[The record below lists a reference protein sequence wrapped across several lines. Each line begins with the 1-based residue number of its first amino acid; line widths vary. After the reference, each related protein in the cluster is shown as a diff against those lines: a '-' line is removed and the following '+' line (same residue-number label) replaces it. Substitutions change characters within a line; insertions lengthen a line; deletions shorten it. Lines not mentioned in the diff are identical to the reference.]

1 MRVLISG
8 GRVIDPSIEADGP
21 MDVAVAAGR
30 VVAVAPKNQLPS
42 DFAPSR
48 VIDATGLW
56 VFPGLVDL
64 SARLREPGY
73 EYRAT
78 LESEMEAAMAGG
90 VTSLV
95 CPPDTEPVLDE
106 PGLVEMLKFKARQLN
121 LAKVYPLGALTT
133 GLKGETLTE
142 MAELTE
148 AGCVGFSQAEE
159 PIMDL
164 RVMAQAMRYAR
175 NFNCTVFLR
184 PNEPNLS
191 RGGVAHAGAYAARM
205 GLSGIPVMSE
215 TIALQTYFELMR
227 NTGVA
232 LHVCRVS
239 SAKGVDLI
247 RQAKAEG
254 LPVTCD
260 VAIHH
265 VHLTDMDI
273 GFFDPHAHL
282 IPPLR
287 EQRDRD
293 AIREG
298 LLDGTIDA
306 ICSDH
311 TPVDDDAKLL
321 PFAESEAGATG
332 LELLLTLTIKWMREQ
347 QVPMHRVVELL
358 CSGPASVIKVQAG
371 SLRTGMPADLCV
383 FNPDHDWVVG
393 SQTLISQGKHTPF
406 NGFPMQGK
414 VVATMVNGNLVYSTL
429 DKARNKVT
437 AD

>member
-1 MRVLISG
+1 MRVLITG
-8 GRVIDPSIEADGP
+8 GRVIDPSIEADAP

-30 VVAVAPKNQLPS
+30 VVAVAPSGEIPA
-42 DFAPSR
+42 DFAPGR
-48 VIDATGLW
+48 VVDAKGLW
-56 VFPGLVDL
+56 VLPGLVDL

-73 EYRAT
+73 EYKAT
-78 LESEMEAAMAGG
+78 LESEMEAAMVGG

-95 CPPDTEPVLDE
+95 CPPDTDPVLDE

-121 LAKVYPLGALTT
+121 MAKVYPLGALTT
-133 GLKGETLTE
+133 GLQGQTLTE

-148 AGCVGFSQAEE
+148 AGCVGFSQAEQ
-159 PIMDL
+159 PIGDL
-164 RVMAQAMRYAR
+164 RVLVQAMRYAR
-175 NFNCTVFLR
+175 NFDCTVFLR
-184 PNEPNLS
+184 PNEPHLS

-205 GLSGIPVMSE
+205 GLSGVPVMAE
-215 TIALQTYFELMR
+215 TIALQTYFELVR
-227 NTGVA
+227 NTGARV
-232 LHVCRVS
+232 HVCRVS
-239 SAKGVDLI
+239 SAKGVELV

-260 VAIHH
+260 VAVHH

-293 AIREG
+293 AIRAG

-332 LELLLTLTIKWMREQ
+332 LELLLALTVKWLREQ
-347 QVPMHRVVELL
+347 NVPVARMIELL
-358 CSGPASVIKVQAG
+358 SSAPARIIGAQAG

-383 FNPDHDWVVG
+383 FDPNHEWVVG
-393 SQTLISQGKHTPF
+393 PATLISQGKHTPF
-406 NGFPMQGK
+406 NGFPLMGK
-414 VVATMVNGNLVYSTL
+414 VVATMVNGSLVHSTL
-429 DKARNKVT
+429 DRQRNTVLP
-437 AD
+437 A